1 VEKVHINPEG
11 VAKPFGYTH
20 VVTVSRADRL
30 IFLAGQVALGPDGS
44 VVGKGD
50 VKAQVEQCLRNLV
63 LGLEAAGATVA
74 NIVKM
79 NTYVVGYKPE
89 MLPAI
94 REARARFFTSGDLP
108 ASTLVGVQALA
119 GPDFLVEIECLAAV

>member
-11 VAKPFGYTH
+11 VAKPFGYSH

-30 IFLAGQVALGPDGS
+30 IFLAGQVALDAQGN
-44 VVGKGD
+44 VAGKGD
-50 VKAQVEQCLRNLV
+50 VRAQVEQCLRNLV
-63 LGLEAAGATVA
+63 AGLEAAGATVA

-79 NTYVVGYKPE
+79 NTYIVGYKAD

-94 REARARFFTSGDLP
+94 REARAQFFTSGDPP

-119 GPDFLVEIECLAAV
+119 GPDFLVEIECVAAV

>member
-1 VEKVHINPEG
+1 LEKTHINPEG
-11 VAKPFGYTH
+11 VAKPFGYSH

-30 IFLAGQVALGPDGS
+30 IFLAGQVALDAQGNLA
-44 VVGKGD
+44 GKGD
-50 VKAQVEQCLRNLV
+50 VQAQVEQCLRNLV
-63 LGLEAAGATVA
+63 AGLEAAGATVA

-79 NTYVVGYKPE
+79 NTYIVGYRPD

-94 REARARFFTSGDLP
+94 REARAKFFTSGDPP

-119 GPDFLVEIECLAAV
+119 GPDFLVEIECVAAI

>member
-1 VEKVHINPEG
+1 MEKVHINPKG
-11 VAKPFGYTH
+11 VARPAGYSH

-30 IFLAGQVALGPDGS
+30 IFLAGQVALGLDGK
-44 VVGKGD
+44 VVGRGD
-50 VKAQVEQCLRNLV
+50 VRAQVEQCLQNLV
-63 LGLEAAGATVA
+63 LGLEAAGAGVA

-79 NTYVVGYKPE
+79 NTYIVGYKPE

-94 REARARFFTSGDLP
+94 REARAKFFTEGDPP

-119 GPDFLVEIECLAAV
+119 GPDFLVEIECVAAV